1 VDSGSRLVE
10 IDGRYGEGG
19 GSIVRVAAG
28 LSALTGRPVAIS
40 NIRENRPRPGLA
52 PQHLAGLKALASL
65 CSARTEGIELGSD
78 AIKFMPSKPSLA
90 ELSVDAGTAGSI
102 GLMLQGLMI
111 ALPFAGR
118 EVRLSLTGGT
128 HVSWSPNFDYLRN
141 ITMPVLKTMGYSCD
155 VTMLAPGYYPKG
167 GGKVRFVS
175 RPCDHLEPLK
185 MDAFGDLSAVEGVS
199 RAANLPEHVA
209 ARQSRSA
216 AEALAGI
223 AETRIDVSVERAL
236 SPGSAITLW
245 ASTTR
250 GCRLGASALGERGK
264 PAENVGRE
272 AGEEMR
278 GYLESRASIDPHLLD
293 QILPYCALARG
304 ASILKGFKLTMHAT
318 TNIHVVR
325 LFLDCRIEVEGKV
338 GEACTVRVE
347 GVGMRGED

>member
-1 VDSGSRLVE
+1 VGSENRLVK

-28 LSALTGRPVAIS
+28 LSAVTGRPVAIG
-40 NIRENRPRPGLA
+40 NIREGRPRPGLA
-52 PQHLAGLKALASL
+52 PQHLTGLKALAGL
-65 CSARTEGIELGSD
+65 CSARIEGVELGST
-78 AIKFMPSKPSLA
+78 AIKFMPSKPSMA

-141 ITMPVLKTMGYSCD
+141 ITIPVLGTMGYSCD

-167 GGKVRFVS
+167 GGKVTFLS
-175 RPCDHLEPLK
+175 RPCDHLDPLK
-185 MDAFGDLSAVEGVS
+185 MDAFGDLAAVEGIS
-199 RAANLPEHVA
+199 RASNLPEHVA

-216 AEALAGI
+216 AEALSGV
-223 AETRIDVSVERAL
+223 AEPRIDVSVERAL

-245 ASTTR
+245 ACTTT

-264 PAENVGRE
+264 PAETVGRE
-272 AGEEMR
+272 AGDEMR
-278 GYLESRASIDPHLLD
+278 GYLESHASVDPHLLD

-304 ASILKGFKLTMHAT
+304 TSVLRGFKLTMHTT
-318 TNIHVVR
+318 TNIHVVQ
-325 LFLDCRIEVEGKV
+325 LFLDCRIHVEGKI
-338 GEACTVRVE
+338 GEPCAVRVE
-347 GVGMRGED
+347 GMGMGGGD